1 MKYHRTC
8 PNEPDLSE
16 SFHIVS
22 FITSIKKRQKLHQG
36 MIKSSRLPV
45 SYNVKL
51 SKIIALIILINLAK
65 FFLQ

>member
-1 MKYHRTC
+1 M
-8 PNEPDLSE
+8 
-16 SFHIVS
+16 S
-22 FITSIKKRQKLHQG
+22 FITSNKKRQKLHQG